1 MMQSVQS
8 SASGSRVGEEL
19 AVSLDK
25 VSKIYHMG
33 QIEVPALRDVTIR
46 VPKGELVVILGP
58 SGSGKTTLLNI
69 IGGLDSPT
77 SGQVVIGGVDI
88 SRFNE
93 SQLTRARRT
102 LTGFVFQFFN
112 LIPTLTA
119 RENIELAAHLA
130 GTQHLV
136 EPILEQVGLAAHA
149 HQFPRQ
155 LSGGEQQRVAIA
167 RALVTSAPII
177 LADEPTGSLDFE
189 TGRRILQLLSKI
201 CQEQKDRSFLLV
213 THNAAIS
220 QMAHRV
226 IRMKDGNI
234 VDDRQNTNPMDPEKL
249 QW

>member
-1 MMQSVQS
+1 MQSAPSLVSKQ
-8 SASGSRVGEEL
+8 VNEGEF
-19 AVSLDK
+19 AVSLDN

-33 QIEVPALRDVTIR
+33 QVEVPALRDVNVK

-77 SGQVVIGGVDI
+77 TGQVLIGGTDI

-93 SQLTRARRT
+93 AKLTRARRT

-119 RENIELAAHLA
+119 RENVELAAHLA
-130 GTQHLV
+130 GTRHLV
-136 EPILEQVGLAAHA
+136 DPLLEQVGLAARA

-155 LSGGEQQRVAIA
+155 LSGGEQQRVSIA
-167 RALVTSAPII
+167 RALVTNAPII

-189 TGRRILQLLSKI
+189 TGRRILQLISQI
-201 CQEQKDRSFLLV
+201 CQEQGDRSFLLV

-226 IRMKDGNI
+226 IRLKDGRI
-234 VDDRQNTNPMDPEKL
+234 VENRQNTNPIDPGEL

>member
-1 MMQSVQS
+1 MQP
-8 SASGSRVGEEL
+8 ASDLLSDHVDDGEI
-19 AVSLDK
+19 AVSLEN

-33 QIEVPALRDVTIR
+33 QVEVPALKDVTLE

-77 SGQVVIGGVDI
+77 TGQVIIGGTDI

-93 SQLTRARRT
+93 ARLTRARRT

-119 RENIELAAHLA
+119 RENVELAAHLA
-130 GTQHLV
+130 GTKHLV
-136 EPILEQVGLAAHA
+136 EPLLEQVGLAAHA

-167 RALVTSAPII
+167 RALVTNAPII

-189 TGRRILQLLSKI
+189 TGRHILQLLSQI
-201 CQEQKDRSFLLV
+201 CQEQSDRSFLIV

-220 QMAHRV
+220 KMAHRV
-226 IRMKDGNI
+226 IRLKDGGI
-234 VDDRQNTNPMDPEKL
+234 VENSQNTNPIDAGEL

>member
-1 MMQSVQS
+1 MR
-8 SASGSRVGEEL
+8 SAPSLVSKQVDDQEF
-19 AVSLDK
+19 AVSLDN

-33 QIEVPALRDVTIR
+33 QIEVPALRDVNIK

-93 SQLTRARRT
+93 AQLTQARRT

-119 RENIELAAHLA
+119 RENVELAAHLA
-130 GTQHLV
+130 DTKHLV
-136 EPILEQVGLAAHA
+136 EPLLEQVGLAAHA
-149 HQFPRQ
+149 RQFPRQ

-167 RALVTSAPII
+167 RALVTNAPII

-189 TGRRILQLLSKI
+189 TGRRILQLLSQI
-201 CQEQKDRSFLLV
+201 CQEQKERSFLVV

-226 IRMKDGNI
+226 IRMKDGRI
-234 VDDRQNTNPMDPEKL
+234 VENHQNTNPVDPEKL